1 MSMMGNEVKAT
12 LVFADHIV
20 VDFARL
26 TEGLKRPLRN
36 IAIKFDEIELDQEE
50 YVLFDSDN
58 LTLRITLGR
67 LPILKSTL
75 DFAKRP
81 DSSKIDISSRLHDY
95 VYSLEVRVTDG
106 LMDEAPNETKL
117 AVCQHVVQHLVH
129 SMEVSLV
136 HWLPTNTLFTSEE
149 FSDPTELRPVGRISR
164 GGHARP
170 DERLKPAL
178 KETFAY
184 DDTRS
189 SGMWSEVFPK
199 LEAQVVE
206 KEAKPSPLAFLDKWA
221 DIFGVTPR
229 KKVDVVEQTTVY
241 VMTITLMV
249 LAFPVGFALLI
260 YNILRGENLRTTA
273 RVMALNG
280 AVMGLLMS
288 DFLPQLGGLV

>member
-1 MSMMGNEVKAT
+1 MMGNEVKAT
-12 LVFADHIV
+12 LVFADRLV

-36 IAIKFDEIELDQEE
+36 IAIKFDEVELDQDE

-81 DSSKIDISSRLHDY
+81 ASAKTDISARLHDY
-95 VYSLEVRVTDG
+95 VYSLEVRATDG
-106 LMDEAPNETKL
+106 LLDEATNETKL

-129 SMEVSLV
+129 SMDVSLV

-149 FSDPTELRPVGRISR
+149 FSDPSELRPVGRISR
-164 GGHARP
+164 SGHARP
-170 DERLKPAL
+170 DERLKPVEKKA
-178 KETFAY
+178 AIVN
-184 DDTRS
+184 DTRA
-189 SGMWSEVFPK
+189 SGMWSEVFPT
-199 LEAQVVE
+199 LETQVAEEPKVS
-206 KEAKPSPLAFLDKWA
+206 ALAFLNKWA

-229 KKVDVVEQTTVY
+229 SDVDVVEQVTVY

-260 YNILRGENLRTTA
+260 YNILRGESLRTTA

-288 DFLPQLGGLV
+288 DFLPQLSGLV